1 MDFNLSV
8 RPNNEEQQDRS
19 IICEVSDDEEQ

>member
-8 RPNNEEQQDRS
+8 WPSNEEQQDRS
-19 IICEVSDDEEQ
+19 IICEVSDDDEQ